1 MHNHAMYAALHT
13 LQIPPCRLLVL
24 YLYAFDCF
32 EVMLSKRLLGM
43 GVEGFERGRRKEEER
58 KGGNSRLPDA
68 VGQLRMKVTA
78 VRVETW

>member
-1 MHNHAMYAALHT
+1 MLCMLLLHT
-13 LQIPPCRLLVL
+13 LQIPPCHLPVL
-24 YLYAFDCF
+24 YLYPFDYF
-32 EVMLSKRLLGM
+32 EVMLSKCLLGM

-68 VGQLRMKVTA
+68 VGQSRIKVTA